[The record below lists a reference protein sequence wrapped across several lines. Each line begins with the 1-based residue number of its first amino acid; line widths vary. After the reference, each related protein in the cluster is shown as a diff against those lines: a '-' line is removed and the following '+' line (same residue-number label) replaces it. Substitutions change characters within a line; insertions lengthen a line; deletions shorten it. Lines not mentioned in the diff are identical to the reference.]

1 METEPARCLNE
12 SISQEQKDHFR
23 SDAGEETIQ
32 ACYDLISSGHPLSEI
47 LVALKQLGPLNKQRQ
62 SERGLQPSDTQNC
75 DVPGEIR
82 AVVPHWQT
90 AQLTKPLESQL
101 LDHSQDISA
110 ALVRTSGDWS
120 HSLVALT
127 ARRSP
132 ESAPVEN
139 RLGIKLPRPI
149 GLVLFWLVPALSL
162 TVFGVGGKLLS
173 DADLTWK
180 ATEATA
186 GPRAILRTVERSEDA
201 TAPRPEAAETS
212 APVSALSGVGRNAR
226 EIASERSTTAN
237 SAPVRDRRR
246 SAQPLHT
253 PMQRPFSMEWR
264 IPSRLTDGF

>member
-1 METEPARCLNE
+1 MT
-12 SISQEQKDHFR
+12 
-23 SDAGEETIQ
+23 
-32 ACYDLISSGHPLSEI
+32 
-47 LVALKQLGPLNKQRQ
+47 
-62 SERGLQPSDTQNC
+62 
-75 DVPGEIR
+75 
-82 AVVPHWQT
+82 
-90 AQLTKPLESQL
+90 PLERSEL
-101 LDHSQDISA
+101 LNYERA
-110 ALVRTSGDWS
+110 
-120 HSLVALT
+120 
-127 ARRSP
+127 
-132 ESAPVEN
+132 
-139 RLGIKLPRPI
+139 LGIQVQYRELPSLPRPI

-186 GPRAILRTVERSEDA
+186 GPRAILRTVEGSEDA

-253 PMQRPFSMEWR
+253 PMQRPSAQPLHTPMQRPFSMEWR